1 MLRTILTGKIRD
13 FGLVAILFVATSNLS
28 HPAAGQGQ
36 APTLDRSPTRS
47 VGDSFTFKWVDQNVV
62 HTYIGQK
69 DGLNC
74 FLDKASNGQQSESCF
89 TSEDNL
95 VRRVGTWEP
104 RVTTPHDGR
113 LSFPLFVGKQW
124 EVSYEVAG
132 ADPRYRM
139 RRITARVVSYE
150 KVIVPAG
157 TFDAFKIL
165 ARDVAYG
172 AHHGFQITEYYSPM
186 LGRIKYDQI
195 SEDGDLRNIPSELIS
210 YSPAKPGA

>member
-74 FLDKASNGQQSESCF
+74 FWIKPLTVNSLSHA
-89 TSEDNL
+89 L
-95 VRRVGTWEP
+95 RRRTTW
-104 RVTTPHDGR
+104 
-113 LSFPLFVGKQW
+113 
-124 EVSYEVAG
+124 
-132 ADPRYRM
+132 
-139 RRITARVVSYE
+139 
-150 KVIVPAG
+150 
-157 TFDAFKIL
+157 
-165 ARDVAYG
+165 
-172 AHHGFQITEYYSPM
+172 
-186 LGRIKYDQI
+186 
-195 SEDGDLRNIPSELIS
+195 
-210 YSPAKPGA
+210 